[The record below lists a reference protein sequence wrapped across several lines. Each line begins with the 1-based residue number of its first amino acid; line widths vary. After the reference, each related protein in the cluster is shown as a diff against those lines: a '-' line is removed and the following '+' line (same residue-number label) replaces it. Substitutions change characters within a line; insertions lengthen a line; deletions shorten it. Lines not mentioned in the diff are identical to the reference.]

1 MSSYFIGNVLPDT
14 NQAGENDPTFDFK
27 KEEASSLRLKGI
39 PIRIEHNEKLQVGTV
54 TRDWSTKDGKKWV
67 IGRLDHSTLDGNYAD
82 KCIRPSKKSGHTLYT
97 GLSLKHAYRRYS
109 DGRSEKAP
117 LEVSLCTK
125 PRRANCKIYKTSKP
139 KTKKNDYIVH
149 TASSKSMSSET
160 PQQTT
165 ESVTETAPSTK
176 APAEAPAT
184 EAPVE
189 QTPAVEEAPSTDV
202 PATEELMQMVVNQ
215 ENDLLQAKKQAEEAT
230 EELKAVQEKLAALEA
245 EKKAAE
251 ESKEMEIKT
260 KAENLG
266 AALADSLRKNVDVSE
281 DVQAAIN
288 TLAKGNPT
296 EASKVFEIMHC
307 ASAKYE
313 KRLTETTKASLAK
326 QCRDIVSRK
335 RSAAPV
341 QEVVHAAS
349 KKQKPNP
356 FASSFGSSS
365 SSSSSIRER
374 NPQLFEAFSRISRSG
389 TGLMHEIAQIGRV

>member
-1 MSSYFIGNVLPDT
+1 M
-14 NQAGENDPTFDFK
+14 
-27 KEEASSLRLKGI
+27 
-39 PIRIEHNEKLQVGTV
+39 
-54 TRDWSTKDGKKWV
+54 
-67 IGRLDHSTLDGNYAD
+67 
-82 KCIRPSKKSGHTLYT
+82 
-97 GLSLKHAYRRYS
+97 
-109 DGRSEKAP
+109 
-117 LEVSLCTK
+117 
-125 PRRANCKIYKTSKP
+125 
-139 KTKKNDYIVH
+139 
-149 TASSKSMSSET
+149 
-160 PQQTT
+160 
-165 ESVTETAPSTK
+165 
-176 APAEAPAT
+176 
-184 EAPVE
+184 E
-189 QTPAVEEAPSTDV
+189 QTPATEAPSTDV

-215 ENDLLQAKKQAEEAT
+215 EMIFASKKQAEEAA

-251 ESKEMEIKT
+251 ESKELEIKT

-349 KKQKPNP
+349 KKQKPT
-356 FASSFGSSS
+356 
-365 SSSSSIRER
+365 ICK
-374 NPQLFEAFSRISRSG
+374 
-389 TGLMHEIAQIGRV
+389 